1 MEQWDQIGE
10 DVVTACRIL
19 SHRRLVEA
27 FGHFSA
33 RIPGANRFVVSPRR
47 SLALVD
53 RVSDLAVVSLD
64 GDQVSGTPEAP
75 LEIHIHSCIYRA
87 RPDVGAIARTHSF
100 AASVFAAME
109 RPVSVVHDF
118 GAILLG
124 DIPVFPR
131 SDLIETK
138 ELGDELAAF
147 VGSRTGALLRGNG
160 TAIVGSDVMQACL
173 RAIFLEESA
182 ALQLEAL
189 RAGEPC
195 FLTPDEIQARGRQL
209 LGSAH
214 ILRAWE
220 HYKHEALRSN
230 ANNSSAHRIPT

>member
-1 MEQWDQIGE
+1 MEQSDQIGE

-100 AASVFAAME
+100 AASVFAAMG
-109 RPVSVVHDF
+109 RAVGRRLH
-118 GAILLG
+118 GCLWW
-124 DIPVFPR
+124 R
-131 SDLIETK
+131 
-138 ELGDELAAF
+138 AA
-147 VGSRTGALLRGNG
+147 
-160 TAIVGSDVMQACL
+160 
-173 RAIFLEESA
+173 
-182 ALQLEAL
+182 
-189 RAGEPC
+189 
-195 FLTPDEIQARGRQL
+195 
-209 LGSAH
+209 
-214 ILRAWE
+214 
-220 HYKHEALRSN
+220 
-230 ANNSSAHRIPT
+230 

>member
-1 MEQWDQIGE
+1 MPMDNRLSMEQGDQIGE
-10 DVVTACRIL
+10 DVVTACRVL

-33 RIPGANRFVVSPRR
+33 RIPGSSRFVVSPRR
-47 SLALVD
+47 SLALVG
-53 RVSDLAVVSLD
+53 RVSYLVVVSLD
-64 GDQVSGTPEAP
+64 GDKVSGSPEAP
-75 LEIHIHSCIYRA
+75 LETYIHSCIYRA

-100 AASVFAAME
+100 AASVFAAMG
-109 RPVSVVHDF
+109 RAVGVVHDF

-147 VGSRTGALLRGNG
+147 VGSRSGALLRGNG

-189 RAGEPC
+189 RAGQPC
-195 FLTPDEIQARGRQL
+195 FLKPAEIQALVR
-209 LGSAH
+209 
-214 ILRAWE
+214 
-220 HYKHEALRSN
+220 
-230 ANNSSAHRIPT
+230 